1 MEFGLIKSKI
11 EKKLSDSYMNE
22 SFKKEFA
29 TFKKL
34 VLDNESLSK
43 AFHIYNELGEKKG
56 YGDRFA
62 EDFLEECVD
71 LYNRLE
77 VDEKS
82 IYLLNKWI
90 KDVVT
95 ENNYKKIDLVLNT
108 DSVLIEERIK
118 SKNQILENL
127 KSKKEDKKL
136 INIPLEK
143 MVEIANKNLNDH
155 LSQLSE
161 SEVDQIKKYT
171 SLSKDELSKR
181 YEVISEMVFEKLET
195 LSKSSDNETK
205 QRIEETVK
213 RIKTQDIN
221 TLSFIKLKSLNETL

>member
-1 MEFGLIKSKI
+1 MEFGLLKSKI

-34 VLDNESLSK
+34 VLENESLSK

-56 YGDRFA
+56 YNDRFA

-77 VDEKS
+77 VEEKS
-82 IYLLNKWI
+82 IFLLNKWV
-90 KDVVT
+90 KNVVT
-95 ENNYKKIDLVLNT
+95 ENNYKTIDTVLNT
-108 DSVLIEERIK
+108 NSVLVEERIK

-127 KSKKEDKKL
+127 KSKKEEKKS
-136 INIPLEK
+136 INIPIEK
-143 MVEIANKNLNDH
+143 MVEIANKNLNNH
-155 LSQLSE
+155 LSKLSE
-161 SEVDQIKKYT
+161 SEVKQIKKYT
-171 SLSKDELSKR
+171 SLSKDELNKR
-181 YEVISEMVFEKLET
+181 YEVISEMVFEKLEI

-205 QRIEETVK
+205 QRIDETVK

>member
-1 MEFGLIKSKI
+1 MEFGLLKSKI

-34 VLDNESLSK
+34 VLENESLSK

-56 YGDRFA
+56 YNDRFA

-77 VDEKS
+77 VEEKS
-82 IYLLNKWI
+82 IFLLNKWV
-90 KDVVT
+90 KNVVT
-95 ENNYKKIDLVLNT
+95 ENNYKTIDTVLNT
-108 DSVLIEERIK
+108 NSVLVEERIK

-127 KSKKEDKKL
+127 KSKKEEKKS
-136 INIPLEK
+136 INIPIEK
-143 MVEIANKNLNDH
+143 MVEIANKNLNNH

-161 SEVDQIKKYT
+161 SEVKQIKKYT
-171 SLSKDELSKR
+171 SLSKDELNKR
-181 YEVISEMVFEKLET
+181 YEVISEMVFEKLEI

-205 QRIEETVK
+205 QKIDETVK

>member
-34 VLDNESLSK
+34 VLENESLSK

-56 YGDRFA
+56 YDDRFA

-90 KDVVT
+90 KNVVT
-95 ENNYKKIDLVLNT
+95 ENNYKKIDSVLNA

-127 KSKKEDKKL
+127 KSKKEDKNL
-136 INIPLEK
+136 INIPMEK
-143 MVEIANKNLNDH
+143 MIEIANKNLNNH

-161 SEVDQIKKYT
+161 SEVEQIKKYT

-205 QRIEETVK
+205 QRINETVK

>member
-1 MEFGLIKSKI
+1 
-11 EKKLSDSYMNE
+11 
-22 SFKKEFA
+22 
-29 TFKKL
+29 
-34 VLDNESLSK
+34 
-43 AFHIYNELGEKKG
+43 
-56 YGDRFA
+56 
-62 EDFLEECVD
+62 
-71 LYNRLE
+71 
-77 VDEKS
+77 
-82 IYLLNKWI
+82 
-90 KDVVT
+90 
-95 ENNYKKIDLVLNT
+95 
-108 DSVLIEERIK
+108 LIEERIK

-205 QRIEETVK
+205 QRIDETVK

>member
-1 MEFGLIKSKI
+1 MEFGLLKSKI

-34 VLDNESLSK
+34 VLENESLSK

-56 YGDRFA
+56 YNDRFA

-77 VDEKS
+77 VEEKS
-82 IYLLNKWI
+82 IFLLNKWV
-90 KDVVT
+90 KNVVT
-95 ENNYKKIDLVLNT
+95 ENNYKTIDTVLNT
-108 DSVLIEERIK
+108 NSVLVEERIK

-127 KSKKEDKKL
+127 KSKKEEKKS
-136 INIPLEK
+136 INIPIEK
-143 MVEIANKNLNDH
+143 MVEIANKNLNNH

-161 SEVDQIKKYT
+161 SEVKQIKKYT
-171 SLSKDELSKR
+171 SLSKDELNKR
-181 YEVISEMVFEKLET
+181 YEVISEMVFEKLEI

-205 QRIEETVK
+205 QRIDETVK

>member
-34 VLDNESLSK
+34 VLENESLSK

-95 ENNYKKIDLVLNT
+95 ENNYKKIDSVLNT
-108 DSVLIEERIK
+108 DSVLVEERIK

-205 QRIEETVK
+205 QRIDETVK

>member
-34 VLDNESLSK
+34 VLENESLSK

-56 YGDRFA
+56 YSDRFA

-95 ENNYKKIDLVLNT
+95 ENNYKKIDSVLNT
-108 DSVLIEERIK
+108 NSVLIEERIK

-136 INIPLEK
+136 INITLEK

-205 QRIEETVK
+205 QRIDETVK

-221 TLSFIKLKSLNETL
+221 TLSFIKLKSLSETL

>member
-34 VLDNESLSK
+34 VLENESLSK

-56 YGDRFA
+56 YDDRFA

-90 KDVVT
+90 KNVVT
-95 ENNYKKIDLVLNT
+95 ENNYKKIDSVLNA

-127 KSKKEDKKL
+127 KSKKEDKNL
-136 INIPLEK
+136 INIPIEK
-143 MVEIANKNLNDH
+143 MIEIANKNLNNH

-161 SEVDQIKKYT
+161 SEVEQIKKYT

-205 QRIEETVK
+205 QRIDETVK

>member
-11 EKKLSDSYMNE
+11 EKKLSDSYINE

-34 VLDNESLSK
+34 VLENESLSK

-56 YGDRFA
+56 YADRFA

-95 ENNYKKIDLVLNT
+95 ENNYKKIDSVLNT

-118 SKNQILENL
+118 SKSQILENL

-205 QRIEETVK
+205 QRIDETVK
-213 RIKTQDIN
+213 RIKTQDLN

>member
-34 VLDNESLSK
+34 VLENESLSK

-56 YGDRFA
+56 YDDRFA

-90 KDVVT
+90 KNVVT
-95 ENNYKKIDLVLNT
+95 ENNYKKIDSVLNA

-127 KSKKEDKKL
+127 KSKKEDKNL
-136 INIPLEK
+136 INIPIEK
-143 MVEIANKNLNDH
+143 MIEIANKNLNNH

-161 SEVDQIKKYT
+161 SEVEQIKKYT

-205 QRIEETVK
+205 QRINETVK

>member
-1 MEFGLIKSKI
+1 MEFGLLKSKI

-34 VLDNESLSK
+34 VLENESLSK

-56 YGDRFA
+56 YNDRFA

-77 VDEKS
+77 VEEKS
-82 IYLLNKWI
+82 IFLLNKWV
-90 KDVVT
+90 KNVVT
-95 ENNYKKIDLVLNT
+95 ENNYKTIDTVLNT
-108 DSVLIEERIK
+108 NSVLVEERIK

-127 KSKKEDKKL
+127 KSKKEEKKS
-136 INIPLEK
+136 INIPIEK
-143 MVEIANKNLNDH
+143 MVEIANKNLNNH

-161 SEVDQIKKYT
+161 SEVKQIKKYT
-171 SLSKDELSKR
+171 SLSKDELNKR
-181 YEVISEMVFEKLET
+181 YEVISEMVFEKLEI

-205 QRIEETVK
+205 QKIDETVK
-213 RIKTQDIN
+213 RTKTQDIN

>member
-34 VLDNESLSK
+34 VLENESLSK

-56 YGDRFA
+56 YDDRFA

-90 KDVVT
+90 KNVVT
-95 ENNYKKIDLVLNT
+95 ENNYKKIDSVLNA

-161 SEVDQIKKYT
+161 SEVEQIKKYT

-205 QRIEETVK
+205 QRIDETVK

>member
-34 VLDNESLSK
+34 VLENESLSK

-56 YGDRFA
+56 YDDRFA

-90 KDVVT
+90 KNVVT
-95 ENNYKKIDLVLNT
+95 ENNYKKIDSVLNA

-127 KSKKEDKKL
+127 KSKKEDKNL
-136 INIPLEK
+136 INIPMEK
-143 MVEIANKNLNDH
+143 MIEIANKNLNNH

-161 SEVDQIKKYT
+161 SEVEQIKKYT

-205 QRIEETVK
+205 QRIDETVK

-221 TLSFIKLKSLNETL
+221 TLSFIKLKSLSETL

>member
-1 MEFGLIKSKI
+1 
-11 EKKLSDSYMNE
+11 MNE

-34 VLDNESLSK
+34 VLENESLSK

-56 YGDRFA
+56 YDDRFA
-62 EDFLEECVD
+62 EDFLEECVE

-90 KDVVT
+90 KNVVT
-95 ENNYKKIDLVLNT
+95 ENNYKKIDSVLNA

-127 KSKKEDKKL
+127 KSKKEDKNL
-136 INIPLEK
+136 INIPMEK
-143 MVEIANKNLNDH
+143 MIEIANKNLNNH

-161 SEVDQIKKYT
+161 SEVEQIKKYT

-205 QRIEETVK
+205 QRINETVK